1 MQYEANFTCDRN
13 DSPANKNYSFAGHRE
28 QKNKK
33 PWVKL
38 NFQQSQ

>member
-13 DSPANKNYSFAGHRE
+13 DSPANKYSFAGHRE

-38 NFQQSQ
+38 NFRQSQ